1 MQYFLWTL
9 ASLIG
14 YVGGLVILT
23 IVTPRLLRLSYDEG
37 LFMGIAALDV
47 VAALLAFGAVAISYA
62 VYSGDVAVKGLDFFL
77 LLGIIIVTARLSWR
91 CFRSRRFKGANPVSR
106 ILAGVYCLLLCVAA
120 VGCIGVVFA

>member
-9 ASLIG
+9 ASLVG

-23 IVTPRLLRLSYDEG
+23 LVTPRLLHLSYDEG

-47 VAALLAFGAVAISYA
+47 VAALLVFGAVAIMYA
-62 VYSGDVAVKGLDFFL
+62 AYSGNVAVKGLDFFL

-91 CFRSRRFKGANPVSR
+91 CFRSRRFKGVNPVSR
-106 ILAGVYCLLLCVAA
+106 ILVGVYCLLLCVAA
-120 VGCIGVVFA
+120 LSCIGVVFA